1 MIEART
7 SESLYGACTVSL
19 TSLYKR
25 KCINSFCLVLNA
37 KYEHNY
43 VLVTATGFEPT
54 TNYFVNEYSTSFCSR
69 TKWFWNRV
77 PLQSL
82 KLQISLLFRKGSLTL
97 RKL

>member
-54 TNYFVNEYSTSFCSR
+54 TN
-69 TKWFWNRV
+69 
-77 PLQSL
+77 
-82 KLQISLLFRKGSLTL
+82 LFRKRILDQF
-97 RKL
+97 